1 MSSLKEIV
9 KIFEIDVLKVYC
21 ENDYFFVEKI
31 EKLEVL
37 IDSTSNENNEDKSQN
52 NDNDDDESNH

>member
-9 KIFEIDVLKVYC
+9 KIFEIDVLKIYC
-21 ENDYFFVEKI
+21 KNDYFFAEKI
-31 EKLEVL
+31 EKLETL
-37 IDSTSNENNEDKSQN
+37 IDSISDENDENEFQN